1 MKKEYQGY
9 IIDLDGTMYR
19 GADPIKE
26 APGFIERLRAS
37 GVPFLF
43 LTNNSTGHPSDKVEQ
58 LRRVGVEAY
67 PEEVYT
73 SSLATADYLA
83 SLGGKTVYAIGEKGL
98 LDALSDKGLIFDD
111 QAPDY
116 VVIGLDRQVT
126 YEKLEKAVLL
136 IQAGA
141 QFFAT
146 NKDSN
151 IPTERGMSPSNG
163 ALVAFVEKAVDVSPQ
178 FIGKPEAIIME
189 KALDKLGCT
198 KSEVLM
204 VGDNYE
210 TDIRSGLDNG
220 IDTLLVL
227 SGFTTKQDLEQV
239 EKQPT
244 YVVETLDEWEVE

>member
-1 MKKEYQGY
+1 MKKNYQGY

-26 APGFIERLRAS
+26 APGFIERLRAKE
-37 GVPFLF
+37 VPFLF

-83 SLGGKTVYAIGEKGL
+83 SLGGKTVYAIGERGL
-98 LDALSDKGLIFDD
+98 LDALSEKGLIFDD

-146 NKDSN
+146 NKDTN

-163 ALVAFVEKAVDVSPQ
+163 ALVAFVEKAL
-178 FIGKPEAIIME
+178 E
-189 KALDKLGCT
+189 KLGCQA
-198 KSEVLM
+198 SEVLM

-239 EKQPT
+239 AKQPT
-244 YVVETLDEWEVE
+244 YVVETLDDWEIE